1 MISIDGELAIRTITG
16 RNGNFNV
23 GRLITRIGEFAVK
36 DALLDQYNEGKYQG
50 TFVITQIS
58 PSSWTASGRTVI
70 EVRARLDSMT
80 LDGMDSLSPA
90 EAENLVQQVVDPLDE
105 EQSAP
110 ATPAPRRPAADD
122 APFGMSP
129 AELKS
134 TKSRS
139 KPAAPAAAA
148 EPTAAD
154 EQLFGSIWPL
164 GAEVKLDPTVDRQRM
179 RDQIERLRS
188 LDYELDFKN
197 QVWAR
202 KQA

>member
-16 RNGNFNV
+16 RNGRFNV
-23 GRLITRIGEFAVK
+23 GRLITKIGEFAVK
-36 DALLDQYNEGKYQG
+36 DALLDQYDEGKYQG

-80 LDGMDSLSPA
+80 LDGMDDLSPA
-90 EAENLVQQVVDPLDE
+90 EAENLVHQVVDPLDE

-110 ATPAPRRPAADD
+110 APRPPAPTADE

-129 AELKS
+129 AELKP
-134 TKSRS
+134 TKPRT
-139 KPAAPAAAA
+139 KPAAPAAVA

-154 EQLFGSIWPL
+154 EGLFGSIWPL
-164 GAEVKLDPTVDRQRM
+164 GTEVKLDPTVDRQRM

-188 LDYELDFKN
+188 LGYELDFKN

-202 KQA
+202 K

>member
-36 DALLDQYNEGKYQG
+36 DALLEQYGEGKYQG

-80 LDGMDSLSPA
+80 LDGMDNLSPA
-90 EAENLVQQVVDPLDE
+90 EAENLVQQVIDPLDE
-105 EQSAP
+105 EQPTP
-110 ATPAPRRPAADD
+110 ATLKPHTPIADD

-134 TKSRS
+134 TKPRS
-139 KPAAPAAAA
+139 KPTTA
-148 EPTAAD
+148 ESAAAD
-154 EQLFGSIWPL
+154 EELFGSIWPL

-179 RDQIERLRS
+179 RNQIERLRC
-188 LDYELDFKN
+188 LGYELDFKN
-197 QVWAR
+197 QAWAS

>member
-36 DALLDQYNEGKYQG
+36 DALLDQYDEGKYQG

-80 LDGMDSLSPA
+80 LDGMDDLSPA
-90 EAENLVQQVVDPLDE
+90 EAENLVHQVVDPLDE

-110 ATPAPRRPAADD
+110 APRPPAPAADD

-129 AELKS
+129 AELKP
-134 TKSRS
+134 TKPRATPS
-139 KPAAPAAAA
+139 APAAAA
-148 EPTAAD
+148 ASTAAD
-154 EQLFGSIWPL
+154 EALFGSIWPL
-164 GAEVKLDPTVDRQRM
+164 GTEVKLDPTVDRQRM

-188 LDYELDFKN
+188 LGYELDFKN
-197 QVWAR
+197 QAWAR
-202 KQA
+202 KQG